1 MLPVVHTALGSPAQ
15 PAQWSG
21 RGGAWGA
28 PWQVQEPQGRTERAA
43 AEIFCITNTFPLA
56 GPLVATGWGSQA
68 MTRKL
73 FKCWVGVDL
82 ENNLNACFRETV
94 KCKGKMIEKGCKGC
108 KPRLFKNYPAD
119 LSKENRIFP

>member
-1 MLPVVHTALGSPAQ
+1 MLPVVHTALGSPAR

-56 GPLVATGWGSQA
+56 GPLVAMGWGSQA

-73 FKCWVGVDL
+73 FKCWVGVEL